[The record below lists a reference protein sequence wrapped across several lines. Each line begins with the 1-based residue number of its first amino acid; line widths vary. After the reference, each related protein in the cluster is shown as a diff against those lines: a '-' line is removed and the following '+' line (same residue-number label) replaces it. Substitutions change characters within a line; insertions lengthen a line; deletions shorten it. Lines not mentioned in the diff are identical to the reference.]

1 MALRQELQ
9 DEVSEILREQWT
21 ERKGQIVP
29 TPENISLGNDAVKLD
44 AAVLYADMAE
54 STQLVDDEIPGFAAE
69 VYKSYLTCAARIV
82 KDEEG
87 TITAYDGDRIMAVF
101 IGATK
106 NTTAVRCALKI
117 NYAVRNIINPALSKQ
132 YFHRSYKVRHHIG
145 IDTSSL
151 FVSRIGVR
159 NDNDLVWVGRAANYA
174 AKLMLYP
181 RIRHNFSNRR
191 GVQYDVE
198 SSEVQRQRSEP
209 MWKERRGCLRAMRRV
224 TYRVFGCRSARC
236 SLLQRDESVRQ

>member
-9 DEVSEILREQWT
+9 DEVSEILREQWN
-21 ERKGQIVP
+21 ERNGQIVP

-174 AKLMLYP
+174 AKLCSIREYNTIFLTEEAFNMMLDP
-181 RIRHNFSNRR
+181 AKFSGN
-191 GVQYDVE
+191 GGD
-198 SSEVQRQRSEP
+198 P
-209 MWKERRGCLRAMRRV
+209 MWKERRWTQMGDKRI
-224 TYRVFGCRSARC
+224 YC
-236 SLLQRDESVRQ
+236 SSWTWRF